1 MGKALNLLC
10 SEYDKLKGAEKKFD
24 TVEKAM
30 AVDLS
35 DMIEYVKMLSDQI
48 TNLRKRSRAAEAVMH
63 QLRKSGESSI
73 ESLLETLVTLKKKQE
88 KLDVELGMVRAQVQS
103 KEALIRLKED
113 EKSMLKQKIEDDR
126 QQ

>member
-1 MGKALNLLC
+1 
-10 SEYDKLKGAEKKFD
+10 
-24 TVEKAM
+24 M

-48 TNLRKRSRAAEAVMH
+48 TDLRKRSRAAEAVMH

-88 KLDVELGMVRAQVQS
+88 NLDIELGMVRAQVQS
-103 KEALIRLKED
+103 KEALIKLKED
-113 EKSMLKQKIEDDR
+113 EKSMLKQRIEDDR
-126 QQ
+126 QK

>member
-1 MGKALNLLC
+1 LLC

-48 TNLRKRSRAAEAVMH
+48 TNLRKRSRAAEQVMH
-63 QLRKSGESSI
+63 
-73 ESLLETLVTLKKKQE
+73 
-88 KLDVELGMVRAQVQS
+88 
-103 KEALIRLKED
+103 
-113 EKSMLKQKIEDDR
+113 
-126 QQ
+126 